1 MNKDT
6 VAQAEYSS
14 RRKCVC
20 IYNWDLLFN
29 DLITVAAFGFAAFG
43 AYLIHAART
52 ADYTEC
58 ENTVYL
64 RNSAFGI
71 GVFAIIMGILLG
83 LSTLCCARINIIH
96 FAKFPEDSDWHENK
110 AVGVYVGNVALWI
123 LAGSSVFGGI
133 ISATDNLFKT
143 YDSTGCDSALYGMTF
158 AGLYVGLLL
167 MWIILGLILVF
178 AVVYW
183 ILYAIVCILY
193 SLLIGITN
201 ISWREMCG
209 CYVEYVTEQPV
220 QLPITVDTGSLAQCR
235 GAAFHANLRASEY
248 PADAHK
254 GLQFS
259 ENGTHKADDLVVE
272 NITSPYNTECPV
284 CLTQRTGDNSGIFN
298 TLSCNHAICKDC
310 FDKMA
315 ALTAV
320 VACPLCRAS
329 STDV

>member
-1 MNKDT
+1 MSVNNT
-6 VAQAEYSS
+6 AIHHRQ
-14 RRKCVC
+14 RKCVC
-20 IYNWDLLFN
+20 IYNWDLLLN

-43 AYLIHAART
+43 AYLIHTART

-71 GVFAIIMGILLG
+71 GAFAIVMGILLG
-83 LSTLCCARINIIH
+83 ISTLCCARINIIH
-96 FAKFPEDSDWHENK
+96 VAKFPEDSDWHENK

-183 ILYAIVCILY
+183 ILYAIGSILY

-209 CYVEYVTEQPV
+209 CYVEYVTDQPQQLQ
-220 QLPITVDTGSLAQCR
+220 QLPIV
-235 GAAFHANLRASEY
+235 
-248 PADAHK
+248 
-254 GLQFS
+254 
-259 ENGTHKADDLVVE
+259 HKAGDLVVE